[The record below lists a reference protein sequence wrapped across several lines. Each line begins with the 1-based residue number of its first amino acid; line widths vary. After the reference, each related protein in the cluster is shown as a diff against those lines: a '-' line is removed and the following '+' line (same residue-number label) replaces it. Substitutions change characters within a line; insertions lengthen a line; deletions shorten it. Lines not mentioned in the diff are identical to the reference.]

1 MKPLKISGWYFL
13 IVFSV
18 AAFVWT
24 MPNEWRF
31 HPKLSRPTRL
41 RNAYTDPSVS
51 PPIILLGDCQ
61 ARNCPWPFYRVSD
74 SGAALKGRAFPPI
87 RGLWQRPVKVAIV
100 LTGMHQIAHE
110 APPEEIE
117 KMLKDGEKEILETWP
132 DAKVIIVPPQEVY
145 EIAKVEGRGDR
156 GI

>member
-1 MKPLKISGWYFL
+1 M
-13 IVFSV
+13 
-18 AAFVWT
+18 
-24 MPNEWRF
+24 
-31 HPKLSRPTRL
+31 
-41 RNAYTDPSVS
+41 
-51 PPIILLGDCQ
+51 
-61 ARNCPWPFYRVSD
+61 
-74 SGAALKGRAFPPI
+74 
-87 RGLWQRPVKVAIV
+87 
-100 LTGMHQIAHE
+100 TGMHQIAHE